1 MGYAPAYFMNAAAIS
16 ALILD
21 FGEVLVR
28 PQSATSLQQMAQ
40 LARLEVEE
48 FVQRY
53 WRHRRGYDTGQLSGP
68 AYWQEVLG
76 TPNDVENEGAA
87 IEALKAADA
96 ESWTDYRRDVWELAA
111 GFRQHG
117 RTALLSNGVPEVMTR
132 VRSEK
137 NLSEYFDA
145 VVISYE
151 VGCAKPDTR
160 IYQLCLTALGVE
172 AESTLFVDDRRE
184 NIEAAARLGMH
195 VFPFYGDDS
204 VAELQSRLAQE
215 WT

>member
-1 MGYAPAYFMNAAAIS
+1 MNHAAAIKG
-16 ALILD
+16 LILD

-28 PQSATSLQQMAQ
+28 PQSAESLNRMAQ
-40 LARLEVEE
+40 LAKLDVQE

-53 WRHRRGYDTGQLSGP
+53 WRHRRDYDTGRLTGTR
-68 AYWQEVLG
+68 YWRQVLG
-76 TPNDVENEGAA
+76 FQDDVEDATQT

-96 ESWTDYRRDVWELAA
+96 ESWTDYRPEVWELAVR
-111 GFRQHG
+111 FRRLG

-132 VRSEK
+132 VRAEK
-137 NLSEYFDA
+137 HLAEYFDA

-151 VGCAKPDTR
+151 VGCAKPDAR
-160 IYQLCLTALGVE
+160 IYQLCLTALDVP
-172 AESTLFVDDRRE
+172 AESALFVDDRRE
-184 NIEAAARLGMH
+184 NLDAAARLGLH
-195 VFPFYGDDS
+195 VFLFKGDES